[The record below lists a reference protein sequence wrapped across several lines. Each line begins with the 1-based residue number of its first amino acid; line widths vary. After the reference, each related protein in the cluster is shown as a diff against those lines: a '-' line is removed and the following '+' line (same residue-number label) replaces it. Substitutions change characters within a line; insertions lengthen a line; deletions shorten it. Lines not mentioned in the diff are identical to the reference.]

1 MKNSTL
7 IVRSVFVILL
17 LAGTAQYFSYTNN
30 QQNEAITTTTKV
42 PIKSSDTNKIKKTK
56 TLVGKW
62 KVNYNSETFKGAI
75 VYNIKKDGNTFNA
88 YTYEYID
95 MEGYREK
102 AKNKKILII
111 TSVGSENG
119 KGVYNIKYENNVYD
133 VPCTIKIIDNN
144 SFIISYDYFGYSDS
158 ETWKRL

>member
-17 LAGTAQYFSYTNN
+17 LAGTAQYFSYRNN
-30 QQNEAITTTTKV
+30 QQNEAVTTSKV
-42 PIKSSDTNKIKKTK
+42 PEKLSDTNKIKKTK

-75 VYNIKKDGNTFNA
+75 VYNIKKEGNTFNA
-88 YTYEYID
+88 YAYEYID

-102 AKNKKILII
+102 AKNEKTLII
-111 TSVGSENG
+111 KSIGNKSG

-133 VPCTIKIIDNN
+133 VPCTIKIIDND
-144 SFIISYDYFGYSDS
+144 SFILSYDYFGYSDS

>member
-17 LAGTAQYFSYTNN
+17 LTGTAQYFSYTNN
-30 QQNEAITTTTKV
+30 QQNENATTSSKIPV
-42 PIKSSDTNKIKKTK
+42 KSSDTNKIKKTK

-102 AKNKKILII
+102 AKIKK
-111 TSVGSENG
+111 
-119 KGVYNIKYENNVYD
+119 Y
-133 VPCTIKIIDNN
+133 
-144 SFIISYDYFGYSDS
+144 
-158 ETWKRL
+158 